1 MIAKLKAEN
10 DADVAEA
17 SAICQENQRLSGSLE
32 DAKSEV
38 IKLGNQV
45 RMVKGEII
53 VQNDQIKA
61 KEDFEKERKQVA
73 EELTGKFEG
82 LSLKYERKIEEVQ
95 NNLHIKQETLTRKKH
110 SLDESGNDLKRQFG
124 KLHLNLDSF
133 EKDLKVRS
141 EEIQNIEKEIK
152 GLETVVA
159 GLDGA
164 NKMLKFKQDE
174 AVLELGKMEE
184 DFGKNLTDLEI
195 CHKECSESTE
205 EIKKEAERQVLTL
218 DEITDDLEANN
229 DEIIDLDNFT
239 HMAEESLTKVSN
251 IILGVDLKISEAQ
264 VTVESLNEK
273 IITVDKTKNELV
285 LVQNLLEKT
294 EIQQRQVAKKVEAL
308 EEVDTQKEHLDEV
321 NLKLYQEIHNL
332 ESMVDQKII
341 DITEAKELLK
351 TKDIAIMDKEEELK
365 RLSSEVNLAST
376 ELEDLLRKEAQL
388 KSEESKV
395 AAANKIS
402 TQNVDEFKKLI
413 VDLEAEIQNHSGATS
428 RLNSDLEG
436 STSKKSQLQETNH
449 LQGGKID
456 ELKSSIGI
464 KKVSISEVSEK
475 MKSLDS
481 NTSCETSLNDKEL
494 ASKLKSV
501 TGKLKKMEKELKS
514 VSNEIHNKSEDKSKL
529 EEELSVAENNLNS
542 RLAKVDSTEA
552 ENEVM
557 KAEVLK
563 LEVSEEDLKKDKILL
578 KENLDKLKKIEKEIT
593 VSKRALTAATK
604 SHDKMSKQ
612 FEKSTKEKDSIANE
626 KAEKEAKLQ
635 EMKVTKESLTKE
647 LRELQSKCDSLSK
660 STSNSQGGMNL
671 KLAQNVLRKHEEQKT
686 KMITDQKMKIQEC
699 QGFLICKDRENEE
712 CFKKLQGEVHN
723 FRKELDFKR
732 LQIDKKFLELK
743 KIEEMEEESSL
754 SSKYLKDS
762 EDLTASIA
770 KLEAHYNERVEEG
783 KKLEAQMESLKE
795 TDSPHPTPSSKFF
808 KTPRTMSS
816 YKSPVIPS
824 PRKKLKTSGVSA
836 SVPVT
841 PSTPRRRVN
850 FSLHASSSLI

>member
-17 SAICQENQRLSGSLE
+17 SAIGQENQRLSGSLE

-82 LSLKYERKIEEVQ
+82 LSLKYDRKIEEVQ
-95 NNLHIKQETLTRKKH
+95 NNLTIKQETLTRKKH

-164 NKMLKFKQDE
+164 NKMFKFKQDE

-184 DFGKNLTDLEI
+184 DFGKNLTDLET

-205 EIKKEAERQVLTL
+205 EIKKEAERQVVTL

-229 DEIIDLDNFT
+229 DEITDLDHFT

-402 TQNVDEFKKLI
+402 TQNVD
-413 VDLEAEIQNHSGATS
+413 
-428 RLNSDLEG
+428 
-436 STSKKSQLQETNH
+436 
-449 LQGGKID
+449 
-456 ELKSSIGI
+456 
-464 KKVSISEVSEK
+464 
-475 MKSLDS
+475 
-481 NTSCETSLNDKEL
+481 
-494 ASKLKSV
+494 
-501 TGKLKKMEKELKS
+501 
-514 VSNEIHNKSEDKSKL
+514 
-529 EEELSVAENNLNS
+529 
-542 RLAKVDSTEA
+542 
-552 ENEVM
+552 
-557 KAEVLK
+557 
-563 LEVSEEDLKKDKILL
+563 
-578 KENLDKLKKIEKEIT
+578 
-593 VSKRALTAATK
+593 
-604 SHDKMSKQ
+604 
-612 FEKSTKEKDSIANE
+612 
-626 KAEKEAKLQ
+626 
-635 EMKVTKESLTKE
+635 
-647 LRELQSKCDSLSK
+647 
-660 STSNSQGGMNL
+660 
-671 KLAQNVLRKHEEQKT
+671 
-686 KMITDQKMKIQEC
+686 
-699 QGFLICKDRENEE
+699 
-712 CFKKLQGEVHN
+712 
-723 FRKELDFKR
+723 
-732 LQIDKKFLELK
+732 
-743 KIEEMEEESSL
+743 
-754 SSKYLKDS
+754 
-762 EDLTASIA
+762 
-770 KLEAHYNERVEEG
+770 
-783 KKLEAQMESLKE
+783 
-795 TDSPHPTPSSKFF
+795 
-808 KTPRTMSS
+808 
-816 YKSPVIPS
+816 
-824 PRKKLKTSGVSA
+824 
-836 SVPVT
+836 
-841 PSTPRRRVN
+841 
-850 FSLHASSSLI
+850 